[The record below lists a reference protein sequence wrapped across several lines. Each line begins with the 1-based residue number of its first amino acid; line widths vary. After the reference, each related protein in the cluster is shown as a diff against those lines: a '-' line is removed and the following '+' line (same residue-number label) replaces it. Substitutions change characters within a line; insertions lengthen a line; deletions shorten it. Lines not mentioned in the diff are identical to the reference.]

1 MYSEQEQI
9 SSKHPIFIVEADGL
23 KTSCLRSD
31 NIIVIDTGI
40 DSQAHSKNISIK
52 PIQVERSHNPEVL
65 FSRDKEATIAR
76 DFVQLKLKKESKL
89 PITLNDIKEET
100 QIQKIIV
107 FFKANPIVGLNN
119 FKQAESVLCDYLN
132 DPIVVS
138 DKLAKLQEAFDKETY
153 NTDKFGKVIM
163 SWALK
168 DRGVRL
174 KILRSKLKDCS
185 QSIAVNFKTKI
196 DPALV
201 VYTDWDWKNKKTEL
215 IRSKSNY
222 KHTQRRDMNSIN
234 FDAAVWQAFNPGGL
248 LQKNYM
254 KSLDCIERN
263 YLDLSKFVH
272 EVNKKCLMNLLS
284 DNLMNNIAIKTDN
297 QETTFLSF
305 TSNAGQK
312 VEAKVTSFASSLLV
326 YR

>member
-9 SSKHPIFIVEADGL
+9 SFKQPIFIVEADGL
-23 KTSCLRSD
+23 KTSQLRSD
-31 NIIVIDTGI
+31 DIIVIDTGS
-40 DSQAHSKNISIK
+40 SQAHTKNIPIK
-52 PIQVERSHNPEVL
+52 PNHLERSRSQEVF
-65 FSRDKEATIAR
+65 FSGDKEATIAR
-76 DFVQLKLKKESKL
+76 EFVQLKLRKESKL
-89 PITLNDIKEET
+89 PMTLSDIKEET
-100 QIQKIIV
+100 QIQKIIT
-107 FFKANPIVGLNN
+107 FFKENPLISLNN
-119 FKQAESVLCDYLN
+119 FKQAESILCNYLN
-132 DPIVVS
+132 DPIVAS
-138 DKLAKLQEAFDKETY
+138 DKLGKLQEAFDKETY

-163 SWALK
+163 TWALK
-168 DRGVRL
+168 NRGVRL
-174 KILRSKLKDCS
+174 KLLRSKLKDCS

-234 FDAAVWQAFNPGGL
+234 FDATVWQAFNPSGI

-297 QETTFLSF
+297 QETTFLNF
-305 TSNAGQK
+305 TSNTGQK
-312 VEAKVTSFASSLLV
+312 IESKVTSFASSLLV

>member
-1 MYSEQEQI
+1 MNFMYSEKEQI
-9 SSKHPIFIVEADGL
+9 SFKH
-23 KTSCLRSD
+23 
-31 NIIVIDTGI
+31 NNIVIVDTG
-40 DSQAHSKNISIK
+40 DSQAHTKSIPSKPS
-52 PIQVERSHNPEVL
+52 QTERSSSPEVS

-76 DFVQLKLKKESKL
+76 DFVQLKLRKESKL
-89 PITLNDIKEET
+89 PITLKDIKEET
-100 QIQKIIV
+100 QIQKILT
-107 FFKANPIVGLNN
+107 FFKNNPLIGLNN
-119 FKQAESVLCDYLN
+119 FRQAESILYDYLN
-132 DPIVVS
+132 DPIIVS
-138 DKLAKLQEAFDKETY
+138 DKLTKLQEAFDKETY

-163 SWALK
+163 TWALK
-168 DRGVRL
+168 NRGIRM

-185 QSIAVNFKTKI
+185 QSIAVNFKVKI

-222 KHTQRRDMNSIN
+222 KHNQHRDMNSIN
-234 FDAAVWQAFNPGGL
+234 FDATVWQAFNPSGI

-297 QETTFLSF
+297 QETTFLNF
-305 TSNAGQK
+305 TTNTGQRI
-312 VEAKVTSFASSLLV
+312 EAKVTSFASSLLV
-326 YR
+326 HR